1 MTSLSKEN
9 FPGQPRLI
17 FMGTPQFAV
26 PTLEALIQKGHKILA
41 VVTQPDRPKG
51 RGRKRVPSPVK
62 ELAITH
68 QIEVLQPQKVS
79 DDHFCDQIRKMEPD
93 MAIVV
98 AFGQILKKNLL
109 TIPGW
114 GVINIHA
121 SLLPK
126 YRGAAP
132 IQWAILN
139 SESKTGLTVMRMD
152 EGLDTGPILFQ
163 KEVPILEDETAG
175 ELHDRLSELAGQVII
190 EALSHMTKTQVKEIP
205 QDDSLAS
212 YASKIERRDSLVDW
226 KQPATRI
233 SCLIR
238 ALDPRPGAYT
248 LLEGKQIKLFSS
260 TVVDGGGLDGVPG
273 RVVRHTKDAIHVD
286 TGQGMI
292 GIREIQYPG
301 KKRLSIP
308 DFLRGFPLPEGTI
321 FGD

>member
-1 MTSLSKEN
+1 MVILAKEKL
-9 FPGQPRLI
+9 PSQPKLI

-26 PTLEALIQKGHKILA
+26 PTLEALIEKGHEILA
-41 VVTQPDRPKG
+41 VITQPDRPKG
-51 RGRKRVPSPVK
+51 RGRKLVPSPVK
-62 ELAITH
+62 KLAAIH
-68 QIEVLQPQKVS
+68 KIKVLQPQNVS
-79 DDHFCDQIRKMEPD
+79 DDHFCDQISDIEPD
-93 MAIVV
+93 LGIVV

-109 TIPGW
+109 TIPRW

-139 SESKTGLTVMRMD
+139 NESKTGLTVMRMD

-163 KEVPILEDETAG
+163 KEVSILEDESTG
-175 ELHDRLSELAGQVII
+175 ELHDRLSELGGQVII
-190 EALSHMTKTQVKEIP
+190 EALTDMAKTQVKEIP

-226 KQPATRI
+226 KQPATKI

-248 LLEGKQIKLFSS
+248 LLGGRQIKLFSS
-260 TVVDGGGLDGVPG
+260 TVLDRSGLDGVPG
-273 RVVRHTKDAIHVD
+273 RVVRHTEKAIHVD
-286 TGQGMI
+286 AGQGMI

-301 KKRLSIP
+301 KKRLLIP

-321 FGD
+321 LGD